1 MWTKASFLGDEQYVF
16 QGEKCNDWIKLCMYI
31 VHFSML
37 VDRIPIGIFQSS
49 RGPRQGDHLS
59 PYLFILV
66 LGVLFR
72 NMDRVVDTGFIN
84 NFKLKGR
91 E

>member
-1 MWTKASFLGDEQYVF
+1 
-16 QGEKCNDWIKLCMYI
+16 MYI